1 MTNLDS
7 NGLLQDREI
16 IRLKI
21 QKNIQFLYYLAI
33 NSKVAKVEE
42 QIIERVHNDNE
53 ILLKKPGVKDFSTN
67 EKYNYSILPKVD

>member
-1 MTNLDS
+1 MKDFKQGDS
-7 NGLLQDREI
+7 IKFN
-16 IRLKI
+16 
-21 QKNIQFLYYLAI
+21 AI

-67 EKYNYSILPKVD
+67 EKYSYSILPKVD

>member
-33 NSKVAKVEE
+33 NSKVALM
-42 QIIERVHNDNE
+42 IMD
-53 ILLKKPGVKDFSTN
+53 LMGVQLSNLSHKSHIYF
-67 EKYNYSILPKVD
+67 L